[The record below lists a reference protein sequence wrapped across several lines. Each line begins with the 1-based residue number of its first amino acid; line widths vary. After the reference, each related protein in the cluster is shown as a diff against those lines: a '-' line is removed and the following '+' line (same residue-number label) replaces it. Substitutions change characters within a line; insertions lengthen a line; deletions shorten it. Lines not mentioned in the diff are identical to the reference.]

1 MSLRAVAV
9 VLASMLLMVAGPAGV
24 GRAADPAPAK
34 LGIGLGLTGP
44 LAFLSQE
51 YLKGMRAAVDVVNQE
66 GGVGGGRKLELV
78 VHDHKGVPSE
88 AVAVAKRLIEQDRV
102 DLVDI
107 DLPGTVAIA
116 AQAVTKQAKMP
127 QITGF
132 GFPMGVVEQG
142 NPYHFRVC
150 TNAPLIAAVLA
161 ESIRATPNNKAIAM
175 LAPNDDYGRGAIKG
189 LTEALAA
196 PGSPKVVFS
205 DYYERE
211 QTDFT
216 AVLLKMKS
224 LNPDSFYIDVRW
236 SANVTVLKQM
246 AELGLK
252 KQLFGSVNFYNTK
265 LVERAGPL
273 LEGAYMSVA
282 WAPVFQDAAS
292 KKFVEA
298 YQRLYNEAPN
308 DSASLGWTAG
318 MVVAT
323 ALRAAGPG
331 ADGDAIRAALAKLEW
346 LAPQGL
352 IKFDERGD
360 ARVPAHVL
368 QFKDGAYRL
377 VK

>member
-1 MSLRAVAV
+1 MMLRRLGFGVASFLLAAAV
-9 VLASMLLMVAGPAGV
+9 VTGV
-24 GRAADPAPAK
+24 GLAADPAPAK

-51 YLKGMRAAVDVVNQE
+51 YLKGLRAAVDVVNKE
-66 GGVGGGRKLELV
+66 GGVAGGRKLELV
-78 VHDHKGVPSE
+78 ERDHKGVPSE

-102 DLVDI
+102 DVVDI
-107 DLPGTVAIA
+107 DLPSTVAIA
-116 AQAVTKQAKMP
+116 AQAVTKQAKVP

-132 GFPMGVVEQG
+132 GFPLSVVEQG
-142 NPYHFRVC
+142 NPYHFRTC
-150 TNAPLIAAVLA
+150 TNAGLIASVLA
-161 ESIRATPNNKAIAM
+161 ESIRATPGNKSIAM
-175 LAPNDDYGRGAIKG
+175 LAPNDDYGRGAIKS
-189 LTEALAA
+189 LTDALAA

-224 LNPDSFYIDVRW
+224 LNPDSLYIDVRW
-236 SANVTVLKQM
+236 PANVTVLKQM
-246 AELGLK
+246 AEIGLK

-298 YQRLYNEAPN
+298 YQRMHNEMPN

-331 ADGDAIRAALAKLEW
+331 ADGEAIRAALVKLEW
-346 LAPQGL
+346 QAPQGL
-352 IKFDERGD
+352 IKFDDRGD

>member
-1 MSLRAVAV
+1 MRSRRFGLVLS
-9 VLASMLLMVAGPAGV
+9 VLAMLSLAV
-24 GRAADPAPAK
+24 GGANAADPPAAK

-51 YLKGMRAAVDVVNQE
+51 YLKGMRTAVDVVNRE

-78 VHDHKGVPSE
+78 ERDHKGVPSE
-88 AVAVAKRLIEQDRV
+88 AVAVAKRFIEQDRV
-102 DLVDI
+102 DVVDI
-107 DLPGTVAIA
+107 DLPSTVAIA
-116 AQAVTKQAKMP
+116 AQPVTKAAKMP
-127 QITGF
+127 QITGY
-132 GFPMGVVEQG
+132 GFTPAVAEQG
-142 NPYHFRVC
+142 NPYHFRAC
-150 TNAPLIAAVLA
+150 TNSTLIAAVLGQA
-161 ESIRATPNNKAIAM
+161 IRAMPGNKAIAM
-175 LAPNDDYGRGAIKG
+175 LAPNDDYGRGAVKA
-189 LTEALAA
+189 LTEALAQ

-216 AVLLKMKS
+216 AVLLKMKA
-224 LNPDSFYIDVRW
+224 LNPDSLYIDVRW
-236 SANVTVLKQM
+236 PANVTVLKQM
-246 AELGLK
+246 AELGMK
-252 KQLFGSVNFYNTK
+252 KQLFGSVNFFNTR

-282 WAPVFQDAAS
+282 WAPVFEDAAS
-292 KKFVEA
+292 RRFVEA
-298 YQRLYNEAPN
+298 YKRLHNGETPN

-318 MVVAT
+318 MTAAL

-331 ADGDAIRAALAKLEW
+331 ADGEAIRAALAKLEW
-346 LAPQGL
+346 QAPHGN
-352 IKFDERGD
+352 IKFDARGD